1 MLKHIVFDCDGVLW
15 QGTNE
20 GYVQCYH
27 RAAVEAGIEIDYAL
41 ARRRILAIW
50 GTSAQHE
57 VAAMIPGHPH
67 LVAEVVQRYRRL
79 VRSDLFLNTAT
90 LVPGAKETLQTL
102 SQHYGLSAIT
112 GMNADNLGKLF
123 ERFDFRSFFRHAIST
138 GETNDPAQQKC
149 TGFHLRQVLDWES
162 VAPHEALC
170 VGDAPVEVEMAQRQ
184 QVPVVVVLTG
194 HLDERQ
200 ARDLNVRAI
209 IPSVADLPA
218 WIAGTLGAG

>member
-41 ARRRILAIW
+41 ARQRILAIW

-57 VAAMIPGHPH
+57 VQSMIPDHPH

-79 VRSDLFLNTAT
+79 VRSDLFSSAAA
-90 LVPGAKETLQTL
+90 LVPGTRQTLQTL
-102 SQHYGLSAIT
+102 SRHYGLSAVT

-123 ERFDFRSFFRHAIST
+123 ERFDLRRYFRHAIST
-138 GETNDPAQQKC
+138 GETNDPAQQKR
-149 TGFHLRQVLDWES
+149 TGFHLRQVLDRES

-170 VGDAPVEVEMAQRQ
+170 VGDAAVEVEMAQRQ
-184 QVPVVVVLTG
+184 QVPVVIVLTG

-200 ARDLNVRAI
+200 ARDLNVRAVLR
-209 IPSVADLPA
+209 SVADLPA
-218 WIAGTLGAG
+218 WIAGTFRAG